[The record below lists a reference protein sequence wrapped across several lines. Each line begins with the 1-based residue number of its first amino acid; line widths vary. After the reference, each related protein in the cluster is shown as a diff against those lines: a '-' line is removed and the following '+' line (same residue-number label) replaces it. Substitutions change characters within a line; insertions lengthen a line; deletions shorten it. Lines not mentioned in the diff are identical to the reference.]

1 MSKTLSVRRRLSQ
14 SPDQVLRLLMAPE
27 FLVARHEADG
37 AREVQVREVSRDGA
51 RVVQEVIVQEPA
63 HTMTG
68 VDADRLVQAVT
79 TYEWD
84 LAARRGRWSYLG
96 PHGKMIRLGGEFH
109 VDPDGTG
116 AVFRADFE
124 VTVRVPLLGSRIEK
138 RIIDEIQAGQPKVDA
153 LVEEHLRGR

>member
-1 MSKTLSVRRRLSQ
+1 MAASFARSVRFDAPPDDVVAVVTSHEFLCARHRLQEAAAVRPRDQARDERRL
-14 SPDQVLRLLMAPE
+14 
-27 FLVARHEADG
+27 
-37 AREVQVREVSRDGA
+37 VQVVEVDEYA
-51 RVVQEVIVQEPA
+51 R
-63 HTMTG
+63 TLTG
-68 VDADRLVQAVT
+68 TDRGKTEQAVT